1 MHDENM
7 AIVKS
12 LVSVA
17 WADGVYAA
25 EEREMV
31 EALIAAFDAN
41 DDEAKQIRDY
51 AADRKTIDDV
61 PVSDLSADD
70 RRVLVQHA
78 VLLTFVDGKQE
89 EVEKA
94 FIGTLCDKLRIPGD
108 EAKGLVEA
116 AEGRAKRFLNL
127 L

>member
-94 FIGTLCDKLRIPGD
+94 FIGTLCEKLRIPGD